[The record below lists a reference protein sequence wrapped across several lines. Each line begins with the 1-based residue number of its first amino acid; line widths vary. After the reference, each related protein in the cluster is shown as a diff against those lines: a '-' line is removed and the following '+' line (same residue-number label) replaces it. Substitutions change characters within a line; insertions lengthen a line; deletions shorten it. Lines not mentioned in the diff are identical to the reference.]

1 MYSHYID
8 LNFLIKVYK
17 KMVCKVFILL
27 TLLLTVALVPIFSDA
42 AARDLVETSPIN
54 QKAEKNEN
62 RNVEDQKS
70 IIIHG
75 VPPHEG
81 GYPGGVIPGPGGVIP
96 GPRGYPGGV
105 PPGPGGYPGGV
116 IPGPGGVIPGPGGYP
131 GGVPPGPGG
140 YPGGVIPGPGYPY
153 YPGGVIPGP
162 GGYPYPGGVIP
173 GAGVYPGG
181 GYYPGGIF
189 GFNNCYYGCCRVSY
203 DGLGCERCCGSY
215 AEAIHAN
222 NN

>member
-27 TLLLTVALVPIFSDA
+27 LLLTVALVPIFSDA

-75 VPPHEG
+75 GASEILPHE
-81 GYPGGVIPGPGGVIP
+81 
-96 GPRGYPGGV
+96 
-105 PPGPGGYPGGV
+105 GGYPGGV

-131 GGVPPGPGG
+131 GGV
-140 YPGGVIPGPGYPY
+140 IPGPGYPY
-153 YPGGVIPGP
+153 YPGGMIPGP

>member
-1 MYSHYID
+1 
-8 LNFLIKVYK
+8 
-17 KMVCKVFILL
+17 MVCKVFILL

-81 GYPGGVIPGPGGVIP
+81 GYPGGVIPARGVILC
-96 GPRGYPGGV
+96 PRGVECLLPV
-105 PPGPGGYPGGV
+105 RLSS
-116 IPGPGGVIPGPGGYP
+116 
-131 GGVPPGPGG
+131 
-140 YPGGVIPGPGYPY
+140 GVIPGPGYPY

-173 GAGVYPGG
+173 GAGVYPVEDII
-181 GYYPGGIF
+181 PGA
-189 GFNNCYYGCCRVSY
+189 YL
-203 DGLGCERCCGSY
+203 GLIIVTMGAAGL
-215 AEAIHAN
+215 ATMG
-222 NN
+222 

>member
-27 TLLLTVALVPIFSDA
+27 LLLTVALVPIFSDA

-75 VPPHEG
+75 GASEILPHE
-81 GYPGGVIPGPGGVIP
+81 
-96 GPRGYPGGV
+96 
-105 PPGPGGYPGGV
+105 GGYPGGV

-131 GGVPPGPGG
+131 GGVIPGPGS

-153 YPGGVIPGP
+153 YPGGMIPGP